1 MEIESINEQLRAA
14 RPDTMI
20 MQSFDIRGRRL
31 VLAFTCS
38 GGPREDEAF
47 VLEFGQAAL
56 FHLPSVLYE
65 PVFFRM
71 ADETER
77 ERLIPRVSYD
87 PLEVSG
93 TLGAFTVLVL
103 EDEHGCPYGYYVAA
117 ERARAAWKPRSE
129 CLQVW

>member
-1 MEIESINEQLRAA
+1 MEIDSINEQLRAA

-20 MQSFDIRGRRL
+20 MQSFDIRGRKL
-31 VLAFTCS
+31 VLAFTCD
-38 GGPREDEAF
+38 GGPREDEAI
-47 VLEFGQAAL
+47 VLEFSQAAL

-65 PVFFRM
+65 PVFFRV
-71 ADETER
+71 ANETER

-93 TLGAFTVLVL
+93 TLGSFAVLVL
-103 EDEHGCPYGYYVAA
+103 EDDQGNSYGYYIAA
-117 ERARAAWKPRSE
+117 ESVRAAWKPRRE